1 MMAESPASSATQAV
15 RTALARIDE
24 ADRTGPN
31 LHAVLSPNPGAGRDA
46 ELLDSEREAGRVR
59 SPLHGVPLLV
69 KDNIDVAGLATT
81 AGSLALADNVVTRD
95 ATLVTRLRSAGAVI
109 VGKANLSE
117 WANFRSTRS
126 SSGWSALG
134 GLCRNPYALDRSAG
148 GSSAGSAVA
157 VAAGMVPLAV
167 GTETD
172 GSITCP
178 AALCGVVG
186 IKPTVGLVPGAGIL
200 PVAHSQDTAGPFATN
215 VRAAATLLDVLASP
229 EYTGHFTSA
238 CAIDG
243 LRGARIGVPRKALWG
258 YSARTD
264 IVVEAAIGLL
274 AEQGATIV
282 DPADLPSIDEL
293 AASEAEE
300 VVLHT
305 EFKADLE
312 DYLAGCVADG
322 PRTLAE
328 LVAFNQVHAAQELR
342 HFGQDRFERA
352 LLTGGLSDPAYTA
365 AVADCRRLGRDEGID
380 AVLHAFDLDALVMPA
395 YPPAWKIDLV
405 NGDHVT
411 GGCPQ
416 PAAVAGYPIITVP
429 CGDVDG
435 LPVGLAFMGT
445 ALSEPVLIRLAYA
458 FEQALGWS
466 LEPSYRPAE
475 IG

>member
-1 MMAESPASSATQAV
+1 MAESRASSATQAV
-15 RTALARIDE
+15 RTALARIE
-24 ADRTGPN
+24 EVDREGPS
-31 LHAVLSPNPGAGRDA
+31 LHAVLSLNPAAERDA
-46 ELLDSEREAGRVR
+46 EQLDAERAAGKERG
-59 SPLHGVPLLV
+59 SLHGVPVLI
-69 KDNIDVAGLATT
+69 KDNINVADLATT
-81 AGSLALADNVVTRD
+81 AGSLALAGNVVARD
-95 ATLVTRLRSAGAVI
+95 APLVSRLRSAGAVI

-134 GLCRNPYALDRSAG
+134 GLCRNPYALDRSSG

-215 VRAAATLLDVLASP
+215 VRDAAVLLDVLASGAS
-229 EYTGHFTSA
+229 TSTFTSA
-238 CAIDG
+238 CTVDG
-243 LRGARIGVPRKALWG
+243 LRGARIGVPRRALWG

-264 IVVEAAIGLL
+264 FVVEAAVRLL
-274 AEQGATIV
+274 AREGATIV

-305 EFKADLE
+305 EFKADLD
-312 DYLAGCVADG
+312 DYLAGCVADV
-322 PRTLAE
+322 PRSLAE
-328 LVAFNQVHAAQELR
+328 LVSFNVAHADEELR

-352 LLTGGLSDPAYTA
+352 LDTGGYSDPAYVTA
-365 AVADCRRLGRDEGID
+365 LAECRRLGRDEGID
-380 AVLHAFDLDALVMPA
+380 AALRTHELDALVMPA

-405 NGDHVT
+405 NGDHVI

-416 PAAVAGYPIITVP
+416 PAAIAGYPIVTVP

-435 LPVGLAFMGT
+435 LPVALAFVGT
-445 ALSEPVLIRLAYA
+445 ALSEAVLIRLAYA
-458 FEQALGWS
+458 FERALGWS
-466 LEPSYRPAE
+466 MPPAYRPAE
-475 IG
+475 VG